1 VITLHPMPELRRR
14 VRLNHPQARNFKATP
29 KKEQAEPAARDRGKS
44 CECARR
50 SCAESC

>member
-1 VITLHPMPELRRR
+1 MITLHPLPEVKRRGPH
-14 VRLNHPQARNFKATP
+14 NHPQARNFKATP
-29 KKEQAEPAARDRGKS
+29 KKGQGDPKTRDRDKY